1 MGTVNSL
8 LASYEVPWNEN
19 ILEFFLVGV
28 GGSYVNGL
36 VSGLDIGKLHVLTF
50 WVLYG
55 RKKPKLNYVVVSSLL
70 S

>member
-1 MGTVNSL
+1 MFWLNFDGTVNSL

-36 VSGLDIGKLHVLTF
+36 VSGLDIGKLQVLTL

-55 RKKPKLNYVVVSSLL
+55 RRNLSSTTL
-70 S
+70 